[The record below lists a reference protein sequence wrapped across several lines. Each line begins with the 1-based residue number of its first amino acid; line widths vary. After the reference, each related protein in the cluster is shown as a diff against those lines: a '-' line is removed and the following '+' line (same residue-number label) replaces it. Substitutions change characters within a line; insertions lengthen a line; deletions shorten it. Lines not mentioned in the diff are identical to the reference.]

1 MDLLSSHVLKSEYEG
16 AVAIEVDQDIK
27 ISCKKFH
34 GSRGMMCVFEKRFLA
49 QNDSLAWQENGF

>member
-27 ISCKKFH
+27 ISCKKFQ

-49 QNDSLAWQENGF
+49 QNDSLA